1 MNLLLGERE
10 LRRLLS
16 DITLISNKFKL
27 SDKTKVDIK
36 ELDELIRGY
45 FELSSE
51 IEKLG
56 IFSFMKKK
64 KLKEKQ
70 QKILETIS
78 ATIPTTLRSILNDV
92 KPFINRLNELYEKA
106 SPIVKDKVKYTPMT
120 LSTLPS
126 DPIALVEYIHNVV
139 NTAVESQNQLR
150 NALLS
155 IVQDLWKSNNLK
167 FNIYRKYIALDA
179 DKVRLSSSEIVE
191 SEDIDTLIDFY
202 YKLKKEEEFLDAL
215 KMQVRI
221 SFQEVLKSRLENL
234 EAYLGMIE
242 GLGIIIKSSI
252 KSKIESLR
260 NSLKEPRELSSL
272 QSLEKEINEL
282 EEVIKDDLRREIIKL
297 KNETI
302 SATEKIPNLP
312 PEPEIIGESIDK
324 LIEGYQAIRT
334 WHVRVVSTII
344 IQIKDL
350 LKDADAALGKLSPD
364 LADPIKR
371 KIENIRNR
379 ANKVT
384 KLEEAVSLYWETV
397 KQIENW
403 KELLFKEIQKRM
415 GEYNR
420 TLQMIKEVIERVP
433 SFLVI
438 SLPEDIS
445 GASLSFL
452 ANVLYTIRTKTE
464 QRDKVFKDAIIGELN
479 SFKSIILSVPEEY
492 QKQFEN
498 AIKLIDSTIE
508 KIRATTNTEEIRLH
522 FIRTRA
528 ELEKEIGEILQGVRD
543 KQVLKIRLMLAKMPG
558 APDVSDAINQIMSLP
573 IDITKPGEYIIKINS
588 IMHNQIVNRL
598 KDFLMK
604 EVSDYL
610 DILNILK
617 EFNLDFSKEREKLLE
632 ISKKLADVK
641 DAEGLG
647 DLGREFRV
655 TITNK
660 DFINVIKNWIETMTT
675 SMSNALSELG
685 RGVTEAEGIATLI
698 RESKTVDPTNPAQLV
713 PLVKKLVKVWEL
725 IREYIIKIEDI
736 EYSKFLEAAKSYNV
750 YETVMKIYEIHKDE
764 FSEKIFPLLTLEQKR
779 EMITKI
785 KTPELVEI
793 LQDIR
798 KLEKDFLEK
807 LKEISVWHK
816 AVRILMAGFDFSAPE
831 SELKNRVKEIKKNIR
846 KMYKREDIIS
856 YLEWVVEYLASRGG
870 QVSE

>member
-1 MNLLLGERE
+1 VNLLLGERE

-312 PEPEIIGESIDK
+312 PEPEIIGESIAK

-334 WHVRVVSTII
+334 WHVST
-344 IQIKDL
+344 
-350 LKDADAALGKLSPD
+350 
-364 LADPIKR
+364 
-371 KIENIRNR
+371 
-379 ANKVT
+379 
-384 KLEEAVSLYWETV
+384 
-397 KQIENW
+397 
-403 KELLFKEIQKRM
+403 
-415 GEYNR
+415 
-420 TLQMIKEVIERVP
+420 
-433 SFLVI
+433 
-438 SLPEDIS
+438 
-445 GASLSFL
+445 
-452 ANVLYTIRTKTE
+452 
-464 QRDKVFKDAIIGELN
+464 
-479 SFKSIILSVPEEY
+479 
-492 QKQFEN
+492 
-498 AIKLIDSTIE
+498 
-508 KIRATTNTEEIRLH
+508 
-522 FIRTRA
+522 
-528 ELEKEIGEILQGVRD
+528 
-543 KQVLKIRLMLAKMPG
+543 
-558 APDVSDAINQIMSLP
+558 
-573 IDITKPGEYIIKINS
+573 
-588 IMHNQIVNRL
+588 
-598 KDFLMK
+598 
-604 EVSDYL
+604 
-610 DILNILK
+610 
-617 EFNLDFSKEREKLLE
+617 
-632 ISKKLADVK
+632 
-641 DAEGLG
+641 
-647 DLGREFRV
+647 
-655 TITNK
+655 
-660 DFINVIKNWIETMTT
+660 
-675 SMSNALSELG
+675 
-685 RGVTEAEGIATLI
+685 
-698 RESKTVDPTNPAQLV
+698 
-713 PLVKKLVKVWEL
+713 
-725 IREYIIKIEDI
+725 
-736 EYSKFLEAAKSYNV
+736 
-750 YETVMKIYEIHKDE
+750 
-764 FSEKIFPLLTLEQKR
+764 
-779 EMITKI
+779 
-785 KTPELVEI
+785 
-793 LQDIR
+793 
-798 KLEKDFLEK
+798 
-807 LKEISVWHK
+807 
-816 AVRILMAGFDFSAPE
+816 
-831 SELKNRVKEIKKNIR
+831 
-846 KMYKREDIIS
+846 
-856 YLEWVVEYLASRGG
+856 
-870 QVSE
+870 